1 MCHKNKKE
9 TIMKLHD
16 LVKLFGELV
25 FLITSIALAH
35 ILIVKVLMHGGEV
48 GVGVA
53 ITIIAGLAASKL
65 AGK

>member
-1 MCHKNKKE
+1 
-9 TIMKLHD
+9 MKLHD

-48 GVGVA
+48 GWALPSQLLLVLLLQNS
-53 ITIIAGLAASKL
+53 LANNKP
-65 AGK
+65 